1 MKKVLLILVL
11 IIPILFLVD
20 KYASKNQYD
29 NLEAFPLENI
39 KKATITKKTKT
50 LGIAFGGGGVR
61 GFMHLGVIKALEE
74 AGIKADI
81 VTGTSAGSIAAS
93 LYASGM
99 NYKQIE
105 KVVTSLKKEDIADI
119 NIFSDGGI
127 IAGKKLSSWI
137 QYHTNNLHI
146 QDTPIKLGITVTDLT
161 QEKPLLITQGD
172 MGKAVQTSSTV
183 PVAFVPVNSKGN
195 ILIDGGILS
204 LIPIKF
210 AKAMGADIV
219 IGVDIYC
226 GKKHKPKEEML
237 NIAMATLRLQSC
249 EISKVEQQE
258 ADFII
263 QPDFEP
269 KSFSSFDSKEQSIE
283 AGYKAT
289 KIMIEEL
296 KKRLVVSSI

>member
-1 MKKVLLILVL
+1 MKKILLILVL
-11 IIPILFLVD
+11 CIPIIFLID

-39 KKATITKKTKT
+39 QKINLAKNKT

-81 VTGTSAGSIAAS
+81 VTGTSAGSIAAA

-99 NYKQIE
+99 NYEQIE
-105 KVVTSLKKEDIADI
+105 RIVTSLKQKDIADI
-119 NIFSDGGI
+119 NIFCDGGI

-137 QYHTNNLHI
+137 QKNTNHLHI
-146 QDTPIKLGITVTDLT
+146 ENTPIKLGIAVTDLT
-161 QEKPLLITQGD
+161 QEKPLLITKGD
-172 MGKAVQTSSTV
+172 IGKAVQTSATV
-183 PVAFVPVNSKGN
+183 PVAFVPVNSNGN

-204 LIPIKF
+204 LIPIRF

-249 EISKVEQQE
+249 EISKTEQSE
-258 ADFII
+258 ADFLIR
-263 QPDFEP
+263 PDFEP
-269 KSFSSFDSKEQSIE
+269 KSFSSFDSKEESIE

-289 KIMIEEL
+289 KAILHEL
-296 KKRLVVSSI
+296 KKKLI

>member
-1 MKKVLLILVL
+1 MKKTLLSLVV
-11 IIPILFLVD
+11 IIPIIFLVD

-29 NLEAFPLENI
+29 NLEALPLENI
-39 KKATITKKTKT
+39 QKINFTKNKT

-74 AGIKADI
+74 ADIKADI
-81 VTGTSAGSIAAS
+81 VTGTSAGSLAAS

-99 NYKQIE
+99 NYEQIE
-105 KVVTSLKKEDIADI
+105 KIVTSLKKEDIADI
-119 NIFSDGGI
+119 NIFCDGGI
-127 IAGKKLSSWI
+127 IAGKKLSHWI
-137 QYHTNNLHI
+137 QQHTNNLHI
-146 QDTPIKLGITVTDLT
+146 ENTPIKLGITVTDLT
-161 QEKPLLITQGD
+161 QEKSLLITKGD

-183 PVAFVPVNSKGN
+183 PVAFVPVNANGN
-195 ILIDGGILS
+195 IFIDGGILS
-204 LIPIKF
+204 LIPIRF

-226 GKKHKPKEEML
+226 GKKNKPKEEML

-249 EISKVEQQE
+249 EISKEEQSE

-263 QPDFEP
+263 RPDFEP

-289 KIMIEEL
+289 KAMIKEL
-296 KKRLVVSSI
+296 KKKLL